1 MSEHNPYKSQSTKA
15 FWRAA
20 VANRHFADIE
30 ELWVPFS
37 MSRTDKVAT
46 AGSCFAQHIGNNLAQ
61 RGAAFMDLEP
71 PPPLFSND
79 AEARRWGYGVY
90 SCRYG
95 NIYTA
100 RQLIQLFEEAFGRR
114 TPVDRVW
121 KKDGRFF
128 DSLRPSVYPVGQESV
143 EDVLSL
149 RERHL
154 VKVRELF
161 ETLDLFVFT
170 MGLTEGWEH
179 VEDGTMYPT
188 APGTIC
194 GDFDPQRYRLRNLR
208 YGEVLT
214 DMAAFWDRLRSVNPK
229 ARMLLTVSPVP
240 LTATATDHHV
250 LVATTY
256 SKSVLRAVAGELT
269 EEHADISYFP
279 SYEIIASHPARG
291 MFFDPNLRSVNA
303 TGVNTVM
310 NHFFS
315 GELGRVFSA
324 VSKDAEEDELS
335 LICDEE
341 ALDER
346 GAET

>member
-1 MSEHNPYKSQSTKA
+1 MSEHNPYKSQPDKA

-20 VANRHFADIE
+20 VAERHFADLE
-30 ELWVPFS
+30 DLWVPLS

-46 AGSCFAQHIGNNLAQ
+46 AGSCFAQHIGNNLAR
-61 RGAAFMDLEP
+61 RGATFLDLEP
-71 PPPLFSND
+71 PPPLFGTD

-114 TPVDRVW
+114 TPADRVW
-121 KKDGRFF
+121 QKEGRFF
-128 DSLRPSVYPVGQESV
+128 DSLRPSVDPVGQASA
-143 EDVLSL
+143 EDVVAL

-154 VKVRELF
+154 AKVRELF
-161 ETLDLFVFT
+161 ETLDVFVFT

-179 VEDGTMYPT
+179 VADRTMYPT

-194 GDFDPQRYRLRNLR
+194 GDFNPKRYRLRNLR
-208 YGEVLT
+208 YGEVFA
-214 DMAAFWDRLRSVNPK
+214 DMTAFWEGLRAVNPT

-240 LTATATDHHV
+240 LTATATDQHV
-250 LVATTY
+250 LVATSY
-256 SKSVLRAVAGELT
+256 SKSVLRAVAGDLT
-269 EEHADISYFP
+269 NRHADISYFP

-303 TGVNTVM
+303 TGVDTVM

-315 GELGRVFSA
+315 GELGRAFSA
-324 VSKDAEEDELS
+324 VSSDTEEDELT

-341 ALDER
+341 VLED
-346 GAET
+346 GGGGS